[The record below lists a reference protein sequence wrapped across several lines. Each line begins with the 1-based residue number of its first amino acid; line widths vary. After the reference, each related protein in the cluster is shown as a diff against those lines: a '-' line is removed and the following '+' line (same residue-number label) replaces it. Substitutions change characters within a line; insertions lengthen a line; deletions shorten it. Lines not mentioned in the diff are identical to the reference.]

1 MSDPVLLIT
10 GASRGIGAATARA
23 AAGAGYRLALLARST
38 ESLEALAEELGG
50 PDRALALAC
59 DVSEWEAQ
67 QAAVAATL
75 GAFGRLDAAF
85 ANAGFGAS
93 RGFLAETVEHWRDMV
108 LTNVLGA
115 ALTIR
120 ATIPALK
127 EVRGHLL
134 VTGSVAGHKPT
145 PGSLYSA
152 TKAAARSM
160 AEAARLEL
168 HGSGVRV
175 TVISPGTVDTPFYD
189 EPPENDPLT
198 PEDVAE
204 TVVFALT
211 RPPRVNV
218 NDILVRPTT
227 QEF

>member
-1 MSDPVLLIT
+1 MADPVLLIT

-23 AAGAGYRLALLARST
+23 AAGAGYRVALVART
-38 ESLEALAEELGG
+38 VGALQDLAEELGG
-50 PDRALALAC
+50 PGRALPLAC
-59 DVSEWEAQ
+59 DVSDWDAQ

-75 GAFGRLDAAF
+75 DAFGRLDAAF

-93 RGFLAETVEHWRDMV
+93 RGFLNETVEHWRDMV

-120 ATIPALK
+120 ATLPALK
-127 EVRGHLL
+127 EARGHLI

-152 TKAAARSM
+152 TKAACRSI
-160 AEAARLEL
+160 AEAARLEV

-189 EPPENDPLT
+189 EPPGDDPLT
-198 PEDVAE
+198 PQDVADA
-204 TVVFALT
+204 VVFALT
-211 RPPRVNV
+211 RPARVNV
-218 NDILVRPTT
+218 NDILMRPTT

>member
-1 MSDPVLLIT
+1 VADPVLLIT

-23 AAGAGYRLALLARST
+23 AAGAGYRVALLART
-38 ESLEALAEELGG
+38 ADALTGLAEELGG
-50 PDRALALAC
+50 PERALPIAC
-59 DVSEWEAQ
+59 DVSDWDAQ

-75 GAFGRLDAAF
+75 DAFGRLDAAF

-93 RGFLAETVEHWRDMV
+93 RGFLNETVEHWRDMV

-120 ATIPALK
+120 AAIPALK
-127 EVRGHLL
+127 ETRGHLL

-189 EPPENDPLT
+189 EPPGNEPLT

-204 TVVFALT
+204 AVLFAVT

>member
-1 MSDPVLLIT
+1 MADPVLLIT

-23 AAGAGYRLALLARST
+23 AAAAGYRLALVARSADD
-38 ESLEALAEELGG
+38 LAALADELGG
-50 PDRALALAC
+50 PERALALAC
-59 DVSEWEAQ
+59 DVQDWDGQ
-67 QAAVAATL
+67 RAAVATTL
-75 GAFGRLDAAF
+75 DAFGRLDAAF

-93 RGFLAETVEHWRDMV
+93 RGFLNEDVGHWRDMV

-120 ATIPALK
+120 ATIPALT
-127 EVRGHLL
+127 EARGHLL
-134 VTGSVAGHKPT
+134 LTGSVAGHKPT

-152 TKAAARSM
+152 TKAATRSM
-160 AEAARLEL
+160 GEAARLEL
-168 HGSGVRV
+168 HGTGVRV

-189 EPPENDPLT
+189 EPPGNEPLT
-198 PEDVAE
+198 PEDVADAA
-204 TVVFALT
+204 VFALT

>member
-1 MSDPVLLIT
+1 VADPVLLIT
-10 GASRGIGAATARA
+10 GASKGIGAATARA
-23 AAGAGYRLALLARST
+23 AAGAGYRVALLARSAD
-38 ESLEALAEELGG
+38 ALQELAAELGG
-50 PDRALALAC
+50 PERALALAC
-59 DVSEWEAQ
+59 DVADWDAQ
-67 QAAVAATL
+67 AAAVAATL
-75 GAFGRLDAAF
+75 DAFGRLDAAF
-85 ANAGFGAS
+85 ANAGSGAS
-93 RGFLAETVEHWRDMV
+93 RGFLAESVDHWRDMV
-108 LTNVLGA
+108 LANVLGA
-115 ALTIR
+115 ALTIS

-127 EVRGHLL
+127 ETRGHLL

-175 TVISPGTVDTPFYD
+175 TVVSPGTVDTPFYD
-189 EPPENDPLT
+189 EPPGNEPLLAD
-198 PEDVAE
+198 DVAE
-204 TVVFALT
+204 AVLFALS

-218 NDILVRPTT
+218 NEILVRPTT

>member
-1 MSDPVLLIT
+1 MADPVLLIT

-23 AAGAGYRLALLARST
+23 AAGAGYRVALLART
-38 ESLEALAEELGG
+38 GGALEDLAEELGG
-50 PDRALALAC
+50 PARALPLAC
-59 DVSEWEAQ
+59 DVSDWHAQ

-75 GAFGRLDAAF
+75 DVFGRLDAAF

-93 RGFLAETVEHWRDMV
+93 RGFLNETVEHWRDMV
-108 LTNVLGA
+108 LTNVLGS

-120 ATIPALK
+120 ATLPALK
-127 EVRGHLL
+127 EARGHLL

-152 TKAAARSM
+152 TKAACRSM

-175 TVISPGTVDTPFYD
+175 TLISPGTVDTPFYD
-189 EPPENDPLT
+189 EPPGDDPLT
-198 PEDVAE
+198 PEDVADA
-204 TVVFALT
+204 VVFALT
-211 RPPRVNV
+211 RPARVNV
-218 NDILVRPTT
+218 NDILLRPST

>member
-1 MSDPVLLIT
+1 MPDPVLLIT

-23 AAGAGYRLALLARST
+23 AAGAGYRVALLARSAGA
-38 ESLEALAEELGG
+38 LEDLAAELGG
-50 PDRALALAC
+50 PERALPLAC
-59 DVSEWEAQ
+59 DVSDWASQ

-75 GAFGRLDAAF
+75 DAFSRLDAAF
-85 ANAGFGAS
+85 ANAGFGAT
-93 RGFLAETVEHWRDMV
+93 RGFLTETVEHWRDMV

-120 ATIPALK
+120 AAIPALT
-127 EVRGHLL
+127 ETRGHLL

-168 HGSGVRV
+168 HGTGVRV
-175 TVISPGTVDTPFYD
+175 TVISPGTVDTPFFD
-189 EPPENDPLT
+189 EPPDDDPLT
-198 PEDVAE
+198 PEDVADA
-204 TVVFALT
+204 VVFALT
-211 RPPRVNV
+211 RPARVNV